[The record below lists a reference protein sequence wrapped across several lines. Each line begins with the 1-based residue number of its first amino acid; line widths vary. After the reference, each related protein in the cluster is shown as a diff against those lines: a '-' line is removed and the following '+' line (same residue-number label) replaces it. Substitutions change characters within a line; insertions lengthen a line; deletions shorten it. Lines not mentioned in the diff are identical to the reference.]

1 MNLRP
6 LPPESSEPGA
16 VSPALSTSCTRLR
29 PIGVNAVPAE
39 KLADRRLLYGGEEM
53 RVTFDQRDTR
63 PAAFYLQR
71 QQVAIKRVMPARPG
85 VPEVVRSQFGI
96 EPVDRREPR
105 RVPCVAEPCRF
116 ARAPSVDAAP
126 ELQSQGDGG
135 WGGGMGLAGVRLL
148 YVLEPSRAGVSGTL
162 LTMLLAPKRPVAS
175 PPTAG
180 RCPRGSRFRWRLAE
194 RRDLARLP

>member
-1 MNLRP
+1 M
-6 LPPESSEPGA
+6 
-16 VSPALSTSCTRLR
+16 
-29 PIGVNAVPAE
+29 PAE

-105 RVPCVAEPCRF
+105 RVPCVAEPCRL
-116 ARAPSVDAAP
+116 ARAPSVDAA
-126 ELQSQGDGG
+126 QSCKARET
-135 WGGGMGLAGVRLL
+135 GGGAGV
-148 YVLEPSRAGVSGTL
+148 G
-162 LTMLLAPKRPVAS
+162 
-175 PPTAG
+175 
-180 RCPRGSRFRWRLAE
+180 W
-194 RRDLARLP
+194 D